1 MAQFF
6 LYFTQNGVF
15 SGTKMQKQKILQNLL
30 IRLIQNLIWW
40 QLWLCLKDPSLDF
53 FEYKIDTRCLKYF
66 QWKNIF
72 HDAYHLRVGKS
83 DFLVFLQK
91 TFYYYPNW
99 SILANQDCE
108 QIFLGKIL
116 ERTFVSFCK
125 IFVELFRNEHIT
137 FDTTLSSNEFNLS
150 FLSTTCL
157 KSLIVGW

>member
-1 MAQFF
+1 M
-6 LYFTQNGVF
+6 
-15 SGTKMQKQKILQNLL
+15 
-30 IRLIQNLIWW
+30 
-40 QLWLCLKDPSLDF
+40 DF
-53 FEYKIDTRCLKYF
+53 FEYKIDTLCLKCF
-66 QWKNIF
+66 QLKNVF

-83 DFLVFLQK
+83 DFLFFLQE

-150 FLSTTCL
+150 FLSITYSGLVKTETVVRR
-157 KSLIVGW
+157 K